1 MSLKYF
7 VYVGAV
13 NNLSDARY
21 CSAMMVDVIG
31 FDVNEFSLKCLN
43 EEQIKE
49 ISTWING
56 VGITGDFENSSKEH
70 ICKFIN
76 KNHFSSVMID
86 IKNHHLL
93 DNLDIYNV
101 IIKVYDKQYNEDFL
115 SSILDNHENLIK
127 ILVFESFN
135 NSKYEFIKSLNNNLK
150 ILVKPLPSLLDTKKM
165 LDKYNLGLY
174 LNGSDEI
181 RPGYKDYDSLSEIL
195 EDIEDSF

>member
-1 MSLKYF
+1 
-7 VYVGAV
+7 
-13 NNLSDARY
+13 
-21 CSAMMVDVIG
+21 
-31 FDVNEFSLKCLN
+31 
-43 EEQIKE
+43 
-49 ISTWING
+49 
-56 VGITGDFENSSKEH
+56 
-70 ICKFIN
+70 
-76 KNHFSSVMID
+76 MID

-93 DNLDIYNV
+93 DNLDIDNV

-115 SSILDNHENLIK
+115 SSILDNHEKLIK
-127 ILVFESFN
+127 LLVFESFN

-195 EDIEDSF
+195 EEFVENYGNHQ